1 LYKGGGA
8 VNGPV
13 PHFFGFKINRK
24 VKDLAKMSALAH
36 KAKQS
41 KILVVE
47 DMKLD
52 APKTKEYA
60 NMLDALRGDSRK
72 SMMVIPEYD
81 TNVYLSSRN
90 LPNTKTVLLSDLN
103 TYDITHTDIVVFT
116 ETVAKLF
123 TEGLEEFEAANG
135 AETAEA

>member
-1 LYKGGGA
+1 
-8 VNGPV
+8 
-13 PHFFGFKINRK
+13 
-24 VKDLAKMSALAH
+24 MSALAH